1 MNKHLKI
8 LFALT
13 VVLTL
18 VLTACAPAAT
28 QAPAATEAPAV
39 ATEAPAAATEAPAV
53 ATEAPAVATEAP
65 AKKVKVAVLFP
76 GVVSD
81 QSWNQFGYEGLKK
94 AETDCNLETAYAED
108 VFQDKQLE
116 ILRNYAAEGYDIIIS
131 HGGEYADS
139 VTKAAAEYPDLWFG
153 ITNGAAEGANV
164 SAMIIGYNQMSYLA
178 GVLACNM
185 TKSDH
190 IGFVGGE
197 SIPVVDEGAKAY
209 ENGAQAC
216 GKTVKV
222 DVVYTGNWADVTKAR
237 EAGLSVIAGGADVL
251 YHILDTADA
260 GLIAAAEDKGV
271 FAIGLYRD
279 SSGLGK
285 KAVIGSALGHPGTM
299 IYELACGKIPKG
311 QKTWLNVHTPNG
323 VGMHMTDLV
332 PAEVQAKV
340 KAILDEMVA
349 DKMIIKNMGEP

>member
-28 QAPAATEAPAV
+28 QAPAATEAPA
-39 ATEAPAAATEAPAV
+39 AATEAPAM
-53 ATEAPAVATEAP
+53 
-65 AKKVKVAVLFP
+65 KIKVAVLFP

-94 AETDCNLETAYAED
+94 AETDCNIETAYAED
-108 VFQDKQLE
+108 VLQDKQIE

-139 VTKAAAEYPDLWFG
+139 VKTVAAEYPDLWFG
-153 ITNGAAEGANV
+153 LVNGAGEGPNV
-164 SAMIIGYNQMSYLA
+164 SSMLIGYNQMSYLA

-185 TKSDH
+185 TKTDH
-190 IGFVGGE
+190 IGFAGGE
-197 SIPVVDEGAKAY
+197 SIPIVDAGAKAY
-209 ENGAQAC
+209 EQGAQTC

-237 EAGLSVIAGGADVL
+237 EAGLSLIAGGADVL

-260 GLIAAAEDKGV
+260 GLIAAAQDKGV

-279 SSGLGK
+279 SSDLGK

-299 IYELACGKIPKG
+299 VYELACGKIPKG

-340 KAILDEMVA
+340 KAVLDEMVA
-349 DKMIIKNMGEP
+349 DKLIIKNMGEP